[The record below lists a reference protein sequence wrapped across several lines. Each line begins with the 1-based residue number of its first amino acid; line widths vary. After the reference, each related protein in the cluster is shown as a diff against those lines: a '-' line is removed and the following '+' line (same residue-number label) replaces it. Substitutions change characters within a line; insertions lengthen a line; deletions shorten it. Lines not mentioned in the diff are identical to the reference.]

1 MSFAAG
7 DTSARFDG
15 EYNPEADR
23 GTQGTHHGGA
33 TPRQHVGS
41 IRVELD
47 RRARLPFSTGGFV
60 AGAGGRLL
68 FLRHGLDASAM
79 KAI

>member
-1 MSFAAG
+1 
-7 DTSARFDG
+7 
-15 EYNPEADR
+15 
-23 GTQGTHHGGA
+23 
-33 TPRQHVGS
+33 
-41 IRVELD
+41 VELD